1 MAASL
6 QDMRTELRQAVTQA
20 GSGRDAADN
29 LCHAC
34 VDLFAL
40 EGAAVSMIYGG
51 TSRGTFGSS
60 SESSRRV
67 DEYQFTF
74 GEGPCLD
81 AVASR
86 TAVLVPDL
94 QAPEEQRWP
103 GFTDAALG
111 DGIRGV
117 FALPIMVTLACVG
130 ALDLYRTTP
139 GPLGRDQL
147 AGAALA
153 AHLASGPLVD
163 LFARSRDVD
172 DDAVSGS
179 ARKQGEGTPPEELER
194 VEVYQATGMLI
205 AQLDVSAAEAVV
217 RLRAHAMA
225 TGQSASQVA
234 FAILEGSLRL
244 DRDDRWRGPAGH
256 GRGGPA

>member
-6 QDMRTELRQAVTQA
+6 DDMRTELRQAVAQA
-20 GSGRDAADN
+20 GSGRAAADN

-34 VDLFAL
+34 VGLFDLD
-40 EGAAVSMIYGG
+40 GAAVSLIYEGA
-51 TSRGTFGSS
+51 SRGTFGSS

-67 DEYQFTF
+67 DEYQFTY

-86 TAVLVPDL
+86 SAVLVPDL
-94 QAPEEQRWP
+94 EATRELRWP
-103 GFTDAALG
+103 VFTGAALG

-117 FALPIMVTLACVG
+117 FALPIMVTSACVG
-130 ALDLYRTTP
+130 ALDLFRADP

-153 AHLASGPLVD
+153 AHLASGPLLD
-163 LFARSRDVD
+163 LFARSRDTAE
-172 DDAVSGS
+172 DAVSGT
-179 ARKQGEGTPPEELER
+179 ARRQGEGMPPEELER

-205 AQLDVSAAEAVV
+205 AQLDVGAAEAVV

-225 TGQSASQVA
+225 TGLSASQVA
-234 FAILEGSLRL
+234 FAILDGSLRL
-244 DRDDRWRGPAGH
+244 DRDVRWRGPDGQD
-256 GRGGPA
+256 GGGPA

>member
-6 QDMRTELRQAVTQA
+6 HDMRTELRHAVTQA

-34 VDLFAL
+34 VGLFDLD
-40 EGAAVSMIYGG
+40 GAAVSMVYEGS
-51 TSRGTFGSS
+51 SRGTFGSS
-60 SESSRRV
+60 SEGSRRL

-86 TAVLVPDL
+86 SAVLVPDL
-94 QAPEEQRWP
+94 EALQEQRWP
-103 GFTDAALG
+103 VFTDAALG
-111 DGIRGV
+111 EGIRGI
-117 FALPIMVTLACVG
+117 FALPIMITSACVG
-130 ALDLYRTTP
+130 ALDLFRTDP
-139 GPLGRDQL
+139 GPLGREQL

-163 LFARSRDVD
+163 LFARSRAD
-172 DDAVSGS
+172 DEAVSGA
-179 ARKQGEGTPPEELER
+179 ARAQGEGTPPEDLER

-205 AQLDVSAAEAVV
+205 AQLDVGAAEAVV
-217 RLRAHAMA
+217 RLRAHAVA

-234 FAILEGSLRL
+234 SAILDGSLRL
-244 DRDDRWRGPAGH
+244 DRDDRWRGLAGQD
-256 GRGGPA
+256 GGGQA